1 MTAEMLADRM
11 PSFSTV
17 ALARCSNATAAYKSD
32 ATSLATTSVDIVG
45 LVAEDVPPVL
55 LVASVVV
62 AAAASFVVT
71 LVLWCLSFFDG
82 RSGDLGLDLFRRRWP
97 HLPPLLLLLD
107 FLWSLLLLLLLLR
120 LWQYFFR
127 PLASDMTDPTLA
139 VRGMPSP
146 FFVLL
151 RLLLLE
157 EIGLIRRTPM
167 TSVFNLDQSTLVVS

>member
-82 RSGDLGLDLFRRRWP
+82 RSGDLGLDLFR
-97 HLPPLLLLLD
+97 
-107 FLWSLLLLLLLLR
+107 
-120 LWQYFFR
+120 
-127 PLASDMTDPTLA
+127 
-139 VRGMPSP
+139 
-146 FFVLL
+146 
-151 RLLLLE
+151 
-157 EIGLIRRTPM
+157 
-167 TSVFNLDQSTLVVS
+167 

>member
-107 FLWSLLLLLLLLR
+107 FLWSLLLLLLLG

-157 EIGLIRRTPM
+157 EVDLIRRTPM
-167 TSVFNLDQSTLVVS
+167 TGVFNLDHSTLVVS